1 MGPIL
6 GPSRTTLRL
15 LAAVRALARA
25 TQRCEDSRAP
35 GEGAPGEG
43 TMLRTLI
50 VLLLALLGATPAA
63 DAAAPETPR
72 LRIIGAAQGLPST
85 DFFGLARD
93 RDGYIWIATGDG
105 LARYDGLAMRV
116 WRHEPDDARSLPGNN
131 VQFVHVDARDRVWV
145 ATENGGLS
153 MLDRDRAGFLHYRKA
168 DYPQMGSDDV
178 FAITSRGDDIWF
190 GNDAGGLRHLA

>member
-1 MGPIL
+1 PRPRERREQQRRARGAAAQRGRGRAGRDGGGRAHGP
-6 GPSRTTLRL
+6 
-15 LAAVRALARA
+15 
-25 TQRCEDSRAP
+25 DSRGIARDIAAYAP
-35 GEGAPGEG
+35 CPRPCTRNAALRGFPGARGGRAGEG

-50 VLLLALLGATPAA
+50 VPLLVLLGAATAA
-63 DAAAPETPR
+63 GAAVPETPR

-116 WRHEPDDARSLPGNN
+116 WRHEPDDPRSLPGNN

-145 ATENGGLS
+145 ATENGG
-153 MLDRDRAGFLHYRKA
+153 
-168 DYPQMGSDDV
+168 
-178 FAITSRGDDIWF
+178 
-190 GNDAGGLRHLA
+190 